1 MATVTGSRH
10 ALQGPPTHCLPLSG
24 SSLWGCG
31 CSLPFCPPGLPPTR
45 GSPLGGGGPS
55 RGQAHMCG
63 HLCCVLCADL
73 GTESVSGTLSSLQ
86 QCQPQDSFDV
96 FAQTRGSASAE
107 QRNPYAGALLMA
119 LGTLGG

>member
-1 MATVTGSRH
+1 MG
-10 ALQGPPTHCLPLSG
+10 
-24 SSLWGCG
+24 LWLF
-31 CSLPFCPPGLPPTR
+31 STLLPPRTSTHQ
-45 GSPLGGGGPS
+45 GQPTAGGGPS

>member
-1 MATVTGSRH
+1 
-10 ALQGPPTHCLPLSG
+10 
-24 SSLWGCG
+24 
-31 CSLPFCPPGLPPTR
+31 
-45 GSPLGGGGPS
+45 
-55 RGQAHMCG
+55 MCG

-96 FAQTRGSASAE
+96 FAQTRGSALAE

-119 LGTLGG
+119 LGTLGGWPWPGLMASTAGPLIRRGQDFTLWLLEPGWRD